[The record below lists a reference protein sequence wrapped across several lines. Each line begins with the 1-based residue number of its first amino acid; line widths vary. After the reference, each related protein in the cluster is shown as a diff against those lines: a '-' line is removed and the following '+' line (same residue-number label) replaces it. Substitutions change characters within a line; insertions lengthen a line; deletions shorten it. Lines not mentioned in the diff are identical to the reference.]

1 MLNFHRECWNPVKK
15 HSNALV
21 LFAVSK
27 QIPVVYSADR
37 GRAEKTLGTAFA
49 AILKHLFYLETVF
62 FFFFIIIV
70 VVVFC
75 FFLGGGGFLQNI
87 CGYRYGKLVRIGVKS
102 RKGSLASG
110 KTLVWPI
117 SSQNLIH
124 TVIELGWFVKHQ
136 TDPLLVQLVAV

>member
-1 MLNFHRECWNPVKK
+1 MKK

-62 FFFFIIIV
+62 FFFLLLLLLLFF
-70 VVVFC
+70 VF
-75 FFLGGGGFLQNI
+75 FWGGGVLAK
-87 CGYRYGKLVRIGVKS
+87 YLRLPVWKIGPDW
-102 RKGSLASG
+102 G
-110 KTLVWPI
+110 
-117 SSQNLIH
+117 
-124 TVIELGWFVKHQ
+124 
-136 TDPLLVQLVAV
+136 